1 MKPYIFFLLFCLSCG
16 PIPTDPETGTET
28 ESPQIVDP
36 LLILPTNYQG
46 IPFVS
51 AKQSTLVGTSLQRFY
66 SNHQQVQQFEYE
78 NQYLFGYL
86 IQYDSPIDARIH
98 HDAAIALMAGTTSES
113 GGYNPFYI
121 MEARKPNLFFFA
133 GNAAVFLT
141 LDPRNDD
148 QTTTLAK
155 AQTVAS
161 QILELNNATFP
172 PFYVDLALKKFAPS
186 IATQFTAGETVPFH
200 ITLDYTLASP
210 DGGQIVFEL
219 TQETPHLQ
227 KVTTIDVTKGMGT
240 VTFADTV
247 RLSSDIPSEGTTV
260 TMSATLL
267 PPYIGPRL
275 PSLIRHNIEKVS
287 EDQRRVTA
295 QIQYHYGVRK

>member
-1 MKPYIFFLLFCLSCG
+1 LKPYLFFLVFCLACG
-16 PIPTDPETGTET
+16 PVPTEPETET
-28 ESPQIVDP
+28 EISQVVDP
-36 LLILPTNYQG
+36 LITLPADYQG
-46 IPFVS
+46 IKFVA
-51 AKQSTLVGTSLQRFY
+51 AKTSSLTGTSLQRFY
-66 SNHQQVQQFEYE
+66 NNHQAVQQFEYE

-98 HDAAIALMAGTTSES
+98 HDTAIALMSGTTSES

-155 AQTVAS
+155 AQTVVS
-161 QILELNNATFP
+161 QILELNNATNP
-172 PFYVDLALKKFAPS
+172 PFYVDLTLKQFAPS
-186 IATQFTAGETVPFH
+186 IDTQLVAGTRVPVQM
-200 ITLDYTLASP
+200 TLDYTLASP
-210 DGGQIVFEL
+210 TGGQIAFEL

-247 RLSSDIPSEGTTV
+247 RLSSDIPSEGTTL

-267 PPYIGPRL
+267 PPYTGTRS
-275 PSLIRHNIEKVS
+275 PSIVRHTIEKIS
-287 EDQRRVTA
+287 DD
-295 QIQYHYGVRK
+295 QYHITARRQFHYRIRK